1 MTAVHAHDGHL
12 IALPRNQIGQA
23 PQHVLTTLLGDY
35 WLDTEEMLP
44 SAALVQL
51 VEEFG
56 VTPIA
61 GRAALSRL
69 ARRKVLETRK
79 TGRNTYY
86 GLSEPARTTLRRGAH
101 RIVSFGREP
110 RTWDEQW
117 TIVAFSLPEE
127 QRDLRHLVRS
137 RLRWLGFA
145 PLYDGMWVS
154 PHTSSTVALGELVA
168 LGVSSASVVTATES
182 VSSPHLKPLLSAW
195 DLDALRAEYEAYI
208 LEHEPLLERVRAGSV
223 GAAQALVSRTSVM
236 DTYRRFPAL
245 DPELP
250 DSMMPADWPRAR
262 TQELFA
268 EIYDGLGALAEIRVR
283 QVVSAFSP
291 ELARHVRHHTVAE
304 LLQS

>member
-1 MTAVHAHDGHL
+1 MTAVPAGDEDL

-35 WLDTEEMLP
+35 WLDTQEMLP
-44 SAALVQL
+44 SAALVRL
-51 VEEFG
+51 VGEFG

-69 ARRKVLETRK
+69 ARRGLLESRK
-79 TGRNTYY
+79 LGRNTYY
-86 GLSEPARTTLRRGAH
+86 GLSDPARRTLRRGAH
-101 RIVSFGREP
+101 RIVSFGRTP
-110 RTWDEQW
+110 RTWDGHW

-145 PLYDGMWVS
+145 PLYDGLWVS
-154 PHTSSTVALGELVA
+154 PHASPTEALNELVM
-168 LGVSSASVVTATES
+168 LGVSSASVVTATEPTP
-182 VSSPHLKPLLSAW
+182 SPHLKPLLSAW
-195 DLDALRAEYEAYI
+195 DLDGLRAEYLDYI
-208 LEHEPLLERVRAGSV
+208 EEHEPLLERVRAGSV

-236 DTYRRFPAL
+236 DTYRRFPSL

-250 DSMMPADWPRAR
+250 DGMMPADWPRTR

-291 ELARHVRHHTVAE
+291 DLAEQVRHHTVAE
-304 LLQS
+304 MLDT